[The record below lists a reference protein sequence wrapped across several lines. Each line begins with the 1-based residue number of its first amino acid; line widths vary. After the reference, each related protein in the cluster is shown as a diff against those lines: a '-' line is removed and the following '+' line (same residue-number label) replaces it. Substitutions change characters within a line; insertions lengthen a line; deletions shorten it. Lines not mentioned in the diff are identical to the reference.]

1 MSQIWIDA
9 DAVPKKIKE
18 VLWKAAWKRKVKM
31 TFVANRWVETPRYPS
46 ISVEVVPAGLDKADD
61 RIAEAV
67 QKGDLVITADI
78 PLAARCVESGG
89 YIITPRGRVLDANN
103 ILVALRS
110 RDFNEELRNAGIQTG
125 GPKPMTPQDIQH
137 FANSLDRW
145 IQKNK

>member
-9 DAVPKKIKE
+9 DAVPKEDQRKFLE
-18 VLWKAAWKRKVKM
+18 SSMERKVKM
-31 TFVANRWVETPRYPS
+31 TFVANRWMETPRYPT

-89 YIITPRGRVLDANN
+89 YIITPRGRVLIVTIFSLRCNRG
-103 ILVALRS
+103 IL
-110 RDFNEELRNAGIQTG
+110 T
-125 GPKPMTPQDIQH
+125 
-137 FANSLDRW
+137 
-145 IQKNK
+145 KNYEMLESKQEVPNP